1 MVKPAGFDPYTWEDT
16 VNLLKSAAL
25 AALLSVSAIGP
36 TLAQSEPLETYYA
49 ELGRWDHFNS
59 NGERLRSAAAI
70 IRQDRANY
78 HKFHRRD
85 VGDTG
90 DSFFSRA
97 ENRARLESMLNRGHA
112 DPGVIDRIVN
122 GTPIIRVD
130 VYSDSVEV
138 TVD

>member
-1 MVKPAGFDPYTWEDT
+1 MNPIKP
-16 VNLLKSAAL
+16 AAL
-25 AALLSVSAIGP
+25 AALAL
-36 TLAQSEPLETYYA
+36 LATAAPAALAKERPLETYYA

-59 NGERLRSAAAI
+59 NGERLRTAAAI

-85 VGDTG
+85 VGDQG
-90 DSFFSRA
+90 DSFFRSA
-97 ENRARLESMLNRGHA
+97 ENRARLEAMLNRGDS
-112 DPGVIDRIVN
+112 DPGVLDRIIN

-130 VYSDSVEV
+130 VYRDYVEV

>member
-1 MVKPAGFDPYTWEDT
+1 M
-16 VNLLKSAAL
+16 NLLKSAAL
-25 AALLSVSAIGP
+25 AALAVA
-36 TLAQSEPLETYYA
+36 TLAAPAAVAPAAVAQEQPLETYYA

-85 VGDTG
+85 VGDQG
-90 DSFFSRA
+90 DHFFDDA
-97 ENRARLESMLNRGHA
+97 GNRARMEAMLAAGRA
-112 DPGVIDRIVN
+112 DPGVIDRIIN
-122 GTPIIRVD
+122 STPIIRVD
-130 VYSDSVEV
+130 VYRDSIEV

>member
-1 MVKPAGFDPYTWEDT
+1 
-16 VNLLKSAAL
+16 VNLYKSAAL
-25 AALLSVSAIGP
+25 AALAVVS
-36 TLAQSEPLETYYA
+36 LAAPAAVAQGQPLETYYA

-85 VGDTG
+85 MGDQG
-90 DSFFSRA
+90 DVFFRSA

-112 DPGVIDRIVN
+112 DPDVVDRIVN
-122 GTPIIRVD
+122 STPIIRVD
-130 VYSDSVEV
+130 VYEDYVEV

>member
-1 MVKPAGFDPYTWEDT
+1 VKPFKP
-16 VNLLKSAAL
+16 AAL
-25 AALLSVSAIGP
+25 AALAAATLVGP
-36 TLAQSEPLETYYA
+36 AAVATAVNAQERPIESYYA

-59 NGERLRSAAAI
+59 NGERLTSAAAI

-85 VGDTG
+85 VGDEG
-90 DSFFSRA
+90 DRFFDDA
-97 ENRARLESMLNRGHA
+97 GNRARMEAMLAAGNA

-122 GTPIIRVD
+122 STPIIRVD
-130 VYSDSVEV
+130 VYRNSIEV